1 LALSVQ
7 RVASERLNSFV
18 TSARFRRM
26 VDATFEQCD
35 LDGSGTIDAGEL
47 FSALLLL
54 NHSLN
59 KLPLGSRQH
68 PPSRARVLEYLRTH
82 AVSEHAALS
91 RQDFLAVAQDVCKC
105 VAGSALRSACGIEPR
120 IRTGAYLPYLAVR
133 RREVATG
140 VPRNMFI
147 TFVLCPLLSTYA
159 KTGLLRALGGLHPH
173 CGACVAACSLHARMR
188 TLRACYCARTARRGV
203 LAADASLCALR

>member
-59 KLPLGSRQH
+59 MLPLGSRQH

-105 VAGSALRSACGIEPR
+105 VPEARCGRLAALSHPERPFA
-120 IRTGAYLPYLAVR
+120 RTAAYLPYLAAR

-173 CGACVAACSLHARMR
+173 CGACSAACSLHARMR
-188 TLRACYCARTARRGV
+188 ALRAC
-203 LAADASLCALR
+203 